1 MINKNEIIPIFFT
14 IDDAYAPYLHVALIS
29 LIENASK
36 DRNYKI
42 IVVYQELNEE
52 NRNMIKIESS
62 PIPYLFRAVRNNCL
76 RQKNRDELKN
86 KSLDMI
92 TDRIEN
98 RLRSDYFTMTIY
110 FRIFIPDMYPEY
122 DKAIYIDSDI
132 VVPGDI
138 SELYD
143 TDMHGNLIGVCK
155 DSSVNDAP
163 ELQRYMTESLG
174 LKLGDYFNSGML
186 LMNMKALREAKLAE
200 HFLYLLN
207 KYHFDC
213 IAPDQDYLNS
223 MCYGK
228 IEYLESCWDAM
239 PNRNKP
245 ENPSPKII
253 HYNLFD
259 KPWCYDGIQYENYF
273 WDYAK
278 RSVYFEDIVKSKEN
292 YSDEQ
297 KAEDK
302 EHMADLFRRAGANAD
317 TEVTF
322 RKVLESGEK
331 IRL

>member
-1 MINKNEIIPIFFT
+1 MYNKDLIPIFFT

-29 LIENASK
+29 LIQNASK

-42 IVVYQELNEE
+42 IIVYQELNEQ
-52 NRNMIKIESS
+52 NVANLKSLADGHSNIE
-62 PIPYLFRAVRNNCL
+62 IEFKYMK
-76 RQKNRDELKN
+76 Q
-86 KSLDMI
+86 SLDMI

-132 VVPGDI
+132 IVPGDI

-143 TDMHGNLIGVCK
+143 IDMHNNLIGVCK
-155 DSSVNDAP
+155 DGSVNDAP
-163 ELQRYMTESLG
+163 ELQKYMTESLG
-174 LKLGDYFNSGML
+174 LKVGDYFNSGML
-186 LMNMKALREAKLAE
+186 LMNMKGLREVKLAE

-213 IAPDQDYLNS
+213 VAPDQDYLNS

-228 IEYLESCWDAM
+228 IEYLDEVWETM

-245 ENPSPKII
+245 ENPAPKII

-259 KPWCYDGIQYENYF
+259 KPWCYDNIQYEKYF
-273 WDYAK
+273 WEYAK
-278 RSVYFEDIVKSKEN
+278 KSVYYDAIKEYKN
-292 YSDEQ
+292 AYTDEQ
-297 KAEDK
+297 KAEDA
-302 EHMADLFRRAGANAD
+302 EHMADLFKRAAENANTD
-317 TEVTF
+317 VTF
-322 RKVLESGEK
+322 KKVLESGEK

>member
-1 MINKNEIIPIFFT
+1 MYKKQELIPIFFT
-14 IDDAYAPYLHVALIS
+14 IDDGYAPYLHVALIS
-29 LIENASK
+29 LIKNASK
-36 DRNYKI
+36 DRRYKI

-52 NRNMIKIESS
+52 NRNNLAKLVEDYPNFEMEFK
-62 PIPYLFRAVRNNCL
+62 FMK
-76 RQKNRDELKN
+76 Q
-86 KSLDMI
+86 SLDMI

-122 DKAIYIDSDI
+122 DKAIYIDRDI
-132 VVPGDI
+132 IVPGDI

-143 TDMHGNLIGVCK
+143 TDMHDNLIGVVT
-155 DSSVNDAP
+155 DGSVNDVP

-186 LMNMKALREAKLAE
+186 LMNMKELRNVHLAE

-213 IAPDQDYLNS
+213 VAPDQDYLNS

-228 IEYLESCWDAM
+228 IEYLDSCWDAM

-245 ENPSPKII
+245 EIENPKII

-259 KPWCYDGIQYENYF
+259 KPWCYDDIQYQDYF
-273 WDYAK
+273 WEYAK
-278 RSVYFEDIVKSKEN
+278 QSVYYDKIKAYKAAYTDKQKED
-292 YSDEQ
+292 DH
-297 KAEDK
+297 A
-302 EHMADLFRRAGANAD
+302 HLLDLFRRAGTNAD

-331 IRL
+331 VRL

>member
-52 NRNMIKIESS
+52 NRNN
-62 PIPYLFRAVRNNCL
+62 LA
-76 RQKNRDELKN
+76 ELVKDHPN
-86 KSLDMI
+86 FEMEFKYMKQSLDMI

-259 KPWCYDGIQYENYF
+259 GVMTEFSTRIISGIMLNVLF
-273 WDYAK
+273 ILKTLLRAK
-278 RSVYFEDIVKSKEN
+278 RIIQMNRRQKIKSIWLIFSE
-292 YSDEQ
+292 EQ
-297 KAEDK
+297 ELMQIQK
-302 EHMADLFRRAGANAD
+302 
-317 TEVTF
+317 
-322 RKVLESGEK
+322 
-331 IRL
+331 

>member
-1 MINKNEIIPIFFT
+1 MYKKQELIPIFFT
-14 IDDAYAPYLHVALIS
+14 IDDGYAPYLHVALIS
-29 LIENASK
+29 LIKNASK
-36 DRNYKI
+36 DRRYKI

-52 NRNMIKIESS
+52 NRNNLAKLVEDYPNFEMEFK
-62 PIPYLFRAVRNNCL
+62 FMK
-76 RQKNRDELKN
+76 Q
-86 KSLDMI
+86 SLDMI

-110 FRIFIPDMYPEY
+110 LRIFIPDMYPEY

-132 VVPGDI
+132 IVPGDI

-143 TDMHGNLIGVCK
+143 TDMHDNLIGVVT
-155 DSSVNDAP
+155 DGSVNDVP

-186 LMNMKALREAKLAE
+186 LMNMKELRNVHLAE

-213 IAPDQDYLNS
+213 VAPDQDYLNS

-228 IEYLESCWDAM
+228 IEYLDSCWDAM

-245 ENPSPKII
+245 EIENPKII

-259 KPWCYDGIQYENYF
+259 KPWCYDDIQYQDYF
-273 WDYAK
+273 WEYAK
-278 RSVYFEDIVKSKEN
+278 QSVYYDKIKAYKAAYTDKQKED
-292 YSDEQ
+292 DH
-297 KAEDK
+297 A
-302 EHMADLFRRAGANAD
+302 HLLDLFRRAGTNAD

-331 IRL
+331 VRL

>member
-1 MINKNEIIPIFFT
+1 MYKKQELIPIFFT
-14 IDDAYAPYLHVALIS
+14 IDDGYAPYLHVALIS
-29 LIENASK
+29 LIKNASK
-36 DRNYKI
+36 DRRYKI

-52 NRNMIKIESS
+52 NRNNLAKLVEDYPNFEMEFK
-62 PIPYLFRAVRNNCL
+62 FMK
-76 RQKNRDELKN
+76 Q
-86 KSLDMI
+86 SLDMI

-132 VVPGDI
+132 IVPGDI

-143 TDMHGNLIGVCK
+143 TDMHDNLIGVVT
-155 DSSVNDAP
+155 DGSVNDVP

-186 LMNMKALREAKLAE
+186 LMNMKELRNVHLAE

-213 IAPDQDYLNS
+213 VAPDQDYLNS

-228 IEYLESCWDAM
+228 IEYLDSCWDAM

-245 ENPSPKII
+245 EIENPKII

-259 KPWCYDGIQYENYF
+259 KPWCYDDIQYQDYF
-273 WDYAK
+273 WEYAK
-278 RSVYFEDIVKSKEN
+278 QSVYYDKIKAYKAAYTDKQKED
-292 YSDEQ
+292 DH
-297 KAEDK
+297 A
-302 EHMADLFRRAGANAD
+302 HLLDLFRRAGTNSD

-331 IRL
+331 VRL

>member
-1 MINKNEIIPIFFT
+1 MYKKQELIPIFFT
-14 IDDAYAPYLHVALIS
+14 IDDGYAPYLHVALIS
-29 LIENASK
+29 LIKNASK
-36 DRNYKI
+36 DRRYKI

-52 NRNMIKIESS
+52 NRNNLAKLVEDYPNFEMEFK
-62 PIPYLFRAVRNNCL
+62 FMK
-76 RQKNRDELKN
+76 Q
-86 KSLDMI
+86 SLDMI

-132 VVPGDI
+132 IVPGDI

-143 TDMHGNLIGVCK
+143 TDMHDNLIGVVT
-155 DSSVNDAP
+155 DGSVNDVP

-186 LMNMKALREAKLAE
+186 LMNMKELRNVHLAE

-213 IAPDQDYLNS
+213 VAPDQDYLNS

-228 IEYLESCWDAM
+228 IEYLDSCWDVM

-245 ENPSPKII
+245 EIENPKII

-259 KPWCYDGIQYENYF
+259 KPWCYDDIQYQDYF
-273 WDYAK
+273 WEYAK
-278 RSVYFEDIVKSKEN
+278 QSVYYDKIKAYKAAYTDKQKED
-292 YSDEQ
+292 DH
-297 KAEDK
+297 A
-302 EHMADLFRRAGANAD
+302 HLLDLFRRAGTNAD

-331 IRL
+331 VRL

>member
-1 MINKNEIIPIFFT
+1 MYKKQELIPIFFT
-14 IDDAYAPYLHVALIS
+14 IDDGYAPYLHVALIS
-29 LIENASK
+29 LIKNASK
-36 DRNYKI
+36 DRRYKI

-52 NRNMIKIESS
+52 NRNNLAKLVEDYPNFEMEFK
-62 PIPYLFRAVRNNCL
+62 FMK
-76 RQKNRDELKN
+76 Q
-86 KSLDMI
+86 SLDMI

-132 VVPGDI
+132 IVPGDI

-143 TDMHGNLIGVCK
+143 TDMHDNLIGVVT
-155 DSSVNDAP
+155 DGSVNDVP

-186 LMNMKALREAKLAE
+186 LMNMKELRNVHLAE

-213 IAPDQDYLNS
+213 VAPDQDYLNS

-228 IEYLESCWDAM
+228 IEYLDSCWDAM

-245 ENPSPKII
+245 EIENPKII

-259 KPWCYDGIQYENYF
+259 KPWCYDDIQYQDYF
-273 WDYAK
+273 WEYAK
-278 RSVYFEDIVKSKEN
+278 QSVYYDKIKAYKAAYTDKQKED
-292 YSDEQ
+292 DH
-297 KAEDK
+297 A
-302 EHMADLFRRAGANAD
+302 HLLDLFRRAGTNAD

-322 RKVLESGEK
+322 RKVLERGEK
-331 IRL
+331 VRL

>member
-1 MINKNEIIPIFFT
+1 MYKKQELIPIFFT
-14 IDDAYAPYLHVALIS
+14 IDDGYAPYLHVALIS
-29 LIENASK
+29 LIKNASK
-36 DRNYKI
+36 YRRYKI

-52 NRNMIKIESS
+52 NRNNLAKLVEDYPNFEMEFK
-62 PIPYLFRAVRNNCL
+62 FMK
-76 RQKNRDELKN
+76 Q
-86 KSLDMI
+86 SLDMI

-132 VVPGDI
+132 IVPGDI

-143 TDMHGNLIGVCK
+143 TDMHDNLIGVVT
-155 DSSVNDAP
+155 DGSVNDVP

-186 LMNMKALREAKLAE
+186 LMNMKELRNVHLAE

-213 IAPDQDYLNS
+213 VAPDQDYLNS

-228 IEYLESCWDAM
+228 IEYLDSCWDAM

-245 ENPSPKII
+245 EIENPKII

-259 KPWCYDGIQYENYF
+259 KPWCYDDIQYQDYF
-273 WDYAK
+273 WEYAK
-278 RSVYFEDIVKSKEN
+278 QSVYYDKIKAYKAAYTDKQKED
-292 YSDEQ
+292 DH
-297 KAEDK
+297 A
-302 EHMADLFRRAGANAD
+302 HLLDLFRRAGTNAD

-331 IRL
+331 VRL

>member
-1 MINKNEIIPIFFT
+1 MYKKQELIPIFFT
-14 IDDAYAPYLHVALIS
+14 IDDGYAPYLHVALIS
-29 LIENASK
+29 LIKNASK
-36 DRNYKI
+36 DRRYKI
-42 IVVYQELNEE
+42 IVAYQELNEE
-52 NRNMIKIESS
+52 NRNNLAKLVEDYPNFEMEFK
-62 PIPYLFRAVRNNCL
+62 FMK
-76 RQKNRDELKN
+76 Q
-86 KSLDMI
+86 SLDMI

-132 VVPGDI
+132 IVPGDI

-143 TDMHGNLIGVCK
+143 TDMHDNLIGVVT
-155 DSSVNDAP
+155 DGSVNDVP

-186 LMNMKALREAKLAE
+186 LMNMKELRNVHLAE

-213 IAPDQDYLNS
+213 VAPDQDYLNS

-228 IEYLESCWDAM
+228 IEYLDSCWDAM

-245 ENPSPKII
+245 EIENPKII

-259 KPWCYDGIQYENYF
+259 KPWCYDDIQYQDYF
-273 WDYAK
+273 WEYAK
-278 RSVYFEDIVKSKEN
+278 QSVYYDKIKAYKAAYTDKQKED
-292 YSDEQ
+292 DH
-297 KAEDK
+297 A
-302 EHMADLFRRAGANAD
+302 HLLDLFRRAGTNAD

-331 IRL
+331 VRL

>member
-1 MINKNEIIPIFFT
+1 MYKKQELIPIFFT
-14 IDDAYAPYLHVALIS
+14 IDDGYAPYLHVALIS
-29 LIENASK
+29 LIKNASK
-36 DRNYKI
+36 DRRYKI

-52 NRNMIKIESS
+52 NRNNLAKLVEDYPNFEMEFK
-62 PIPYLFRAVRNNCL
+62 FMK
-76 RQKNRDELKN
+76 Q
-86 KSLDMI
+86 SLDMI

-132 VVPGDI
+132 IVPGDI
-138 SELYD
+138 SKLYD
-143 TDMHGNLIGVCK
+143 TDMHDNLIGVVT
-155 DSSVNDAP
+155 DGSVNDVP

-186 LMNMKALREAKLAE
+186 LMNMKELRNVHLAE

-213 IAPDQDYLNS
+213 VAPDQDYLNS

-228 IEYLESCWDAM
+228 IEYLDSCWDAM

-245 ENPSPKII
+245 EIENPKII

-259 KPWCYDGIQYENYF
+259 KPWCYDDIQYQDYF
-273 WDYAK
+273 WEYAK
-278 RSVYFEDIVKSKEN
+278 QSVYYDKIKAYKAAYTDKQKED
-292 YSDEQ
+292 DH
-297 KAEDK
+297 A
-302 EHMADLFRRAGANAD
+302 HLLDLFRRAGTNAD

-331 IRL
+331 VRL

>member
-1 MINKNEIIPIFFT
+1 MYKKQELIPIFFT
-14 IDDAYAPYLHVALIS
+14 IDDGYAPYLHVALIS
-29 LIENASK
+29 LIKNASK
-36 DRNYKI
+36 DRRYKI

-52 NRNMIKIESS
+52 NRNNLAKLVEDYPNFEMEFK
-62 PIPYLFRAVRNNCL
+62 FMK
-76 RQKNRDELKN
+76 Q
-86 KSLDMI
+86 SLDMI

-132 VVPGDI
+132 IVPGDI

-143 TDMHGNLIGVCK
+143 TDMHDNLIGVVT
-155 DSSVNDAP
+155 DGSVNDVP

-186 LMNMKALREAKLAE
+186 LMNMKELRNVHLAE

-213 IAPDQDYLNS
+213 VAPDQDYLNS

-228 IEYLESCWDAM
+228 IEYLDSCWDAM

-245 ENPSPKII
+245 EIENPKII

-259 KPWCYDGIQYENYF
+259 KPWCYDDIHYQDYF
-273 WDYAK
+273 WEYAK
-278 RSVYFEDIVKSKEN
+278 QSVYYDKIKAYKAAYTDKQKED
-292 YSDEQ
+292 DH
-297 KAEDK
+297 A
-302 EHMADLFRRAGANAD
+302 HLLDLFRRAGTNAD

-331 IRL
+331 VRL

>member
-52 NRNMIKIESS
+52 NRNN
-62 PIPYLFRAVRNNCL
+62 LA
-76 RQKNRDELKN
+76 ELVKDHPN
-86 KSLDMI
+86 FEMEFKYMKQSLDMI

-228 IEYLESCWDAM
+228 IEYL
-239 PNRNKP
+239 
-245 ENPSPKII
+245 
-253 HYNLFD
+253 
-259 KPWCYDGIQYENYF
+259 
-273 WDYAK
+273 
-278 RSVYFEDIVKSKEN
+278 
-292 YSDEQ
+292 
-297 KAEDK
+297 
-302 EHMADLFRRAGANAD
+302 D
-317 TEVTF
+317 T
-322 RKVLESGEK
+322 
-331 IRL
+331 

>member
-1 MINKNEIIPIFFT
+1 MYKKQELIPIFFT
-14 IDDAYAPYLHVALIS
+14 IDDGYAPYLHVALIS
-29 LIENASK
+29 LIKNASK
-36 DRNYKI
+36 DRRYKI

-52 NRNMIKIESS
+52 NRNNLAKLVEDYPNFEMEFK
-62 PIPYLFRAVRNNCL
+62 FMK
-76 RQKNRDELKN
+76 Q
-86 KSLDMI
+86 SLDMI

-132 VVPGDI
+132 IVPGDI

-143 TDMHGNLIGVCK
+143 TDMHDNLIGVVT
-155 DSSVNDAP
+155 DGSVNDVP

-186 LMNMKALREAKLAE
+186 LMNMKELRNVHLAE

-213 IAPDQDYLNS
+213 VAPDQDFLNS

-228 IEYLESCWDAM
+228 IEYLDSCWDAM

-245 ENPSPKII
+245 EIENPKII

-259 KPWCYDGIQYENYF
+259 KPWCYDDIQYQDYF
-273 WDYAK
+273 WEYAK
-278 RSVYFEDIVKSKEN
+278 QSVYYDKIKAYKAAYTDKQKED
-292 YSDEQ
+292 DH
-297 KAEDK
+297 A
-302 EHMADLFRRAGANAD
+302 HLLDLFRRAGTNAD

-331 IRL
+331 VRL

>member
-1 MINKNEIIPIFFT
+1 MYNKDELIPIFFT
-14 IDDAYAPYLHVALIS
+14 IDDGYAPYLHVALIS
-29 LIENASK
+29 LIENASE
-36 DRNYKI
+36 DRKYKI

-52 NRNMIKIESS
+52 NRNNLSALVKDHPNFEIEFK
-62 PIPYLFRAVRNNCL
+62 YMK
-76 RQKNRDELKN
+76 Q
-86 KSLDMI
+86 SLDMI

-143 TDMHGNLIGVCK
+143 TDMHNNLIGVVK
-155 DSSVNDAP
+155 DGSVNDVA

-186 LMNMKALREAKLAE
+186 LMNMKELRNVKLAE

-213 IAPDQDYLNS
+213 VAPDQDYLNS

-228 IEYLESCWDAM
+228 IEYLDSCWDAM

-245 ENPSPKII
+245 EIKNPKII

-259 KPWCYDGIQYENYF
+259 KPWCYDDIQYQDYF
-273 WDYAK
+273 WKYA
-278 RSVYFEDIVKSKEN
+278 RQSVYYDQIKAFKAAYTDKQKED
-292 YSDEQ
+292 DHTHLL
-297 KAEDK
+297 DR
-302 EHMADLFRRAGANAD
+302 FRRAGTIAD

>member
-1 MINKNEIIPIFFT
+1 MYKKQELIPIFFT
-14 IDDAYAPYLHVALIS
+14 IDDGYAPYLHVALIS
-29 LIENASK
+29 LIKNASK
-36 DRNYKI
+36 DRRYKI

-52 NRNMIKIESS
+52 NRNNLAKLVEDYPNFEMEFK
-62 PIPYLFRAVRNNCL
+62 FMK
-76 RQKNRDELKN
+76 Q
-86 KSLDMI
+86 SLDMI

-132 VVPGDI
+132 IVPGDI

-143 TDMHGNLIGVCK
+143 TDMHDNLIGVVT
-155 DSSVNDAP
+155 DGSVNDVP

-186 LMNMKALREAKLAE
+186 LMNMKELRNVHLAE

-207 KYHFDC
+207 KYHVDC
-213 IAPDQDYLNS
+213 VAPDQDYLNS

-228 IEYLESCWDAM
+228 IEYLDSCWDAM

-245 ENPSPKII
+245 EIENPKII

-259 KPWCYDGIQYENYF
+259 KPWCYDDIQYQDYF
-273 WDYAK
+273 WEYAK
-278 RSVYFEDIVKSKEN
+278 QSVYYDKIKAYKAAYTDKQKED
-292 YSDEQ
+292 DH
-297 KAEDK
+297 A
-302 EHMADLFRRAGANAD
+302 HLLDLFRRAGTNAD

-331 IRL
+331 VRL

>member
-1 MINKNEIIPIFFT
+1 MYKKQELIPIFFT
-14 IDDAYAPYLHVALIS
+14 IDDGYAPYLHVALIS
-29 LIENASK
+29 LIKNSSK
-36 DRNYKI
+36 DRRYKI

-52 NRNMIKIESS
+52 NRNNLAKLVEDYPNFEMEFK
-62 PIPYLFRAVRNNCL
+62 FMK
-76 RQKNRDELKN
+76 Q
-86 KSLDMI
+86 SLDMI

-132 VVPGDI
+132 IVPGDI

-143 TDMHGNLIGVCK
+143 TDMHDNLIGVVT
-155 DSSVNDAP
+155 DGSVNDVP

-186 LMNMKALREAKLAE
+186 LMNMKELRNVHLAE

-213 IAPDQDYLNS
+213 VAPDQDYLNS

-228 IEYLESCWDAM
+228 IEYLDSCWDAM

-245 ENPSPKII
+245 EIENPKII

-259 KPWCYDGIQYENYF
+259 KPWCYDDIQYQDYF
-273 WDYAK
+273 WEYAK
-278 RSVYFEDIVKSKEN
+278 QSVYYDKIKAYKAAYTDKQKED
-292 YSDEQ
+292 DH
-297 KAEDK
+297 A
-302 EHMADLFRRAGANAD
+302 HLLDLFRRAGTNAD

-331 IRL
+331 VRL

>member
-52 NRNMIKIESS
+52 NRNN
-62 PIPYLFRAVRNNCL
+62 LA
-76 RQKNRDELKN
+76 ELVKDHPN
-86 KSLDMI
+86 FEMEFKYMKQSLDMI

-138 SELYD
+138 SELHD

>member
-1 MINKNEIIPIFFT
+1 MYKKQELIPIFFT
-14 IDDAYAPYLHVALIS
+14 IDDGYAPYLHVALIS
-29 LIENASK
+29 LIKNASK
-36 DRNYKI
+36 DRKYKI

-52 NRNMIKIESS
+52 NRNNLAKLVEDYPNFEMEFK
-62 PIPYLFRAVRNNCL
+62 FMK
-76 RQKNRDELKN
+76 Q
-86 KSLDMI
+86 SLDMI

-132 VVPGDI
+132 IVPGDI

-143 TDMHGNLIGVCK
+143 TDMHDNLIGVVT
-155 DSSVNDAP
+155 DGSVNDVP

-174 LKLGDYFNSGML
+174 LKLGDYFNSCML
-186 LMNMKALREAKLAE
+186 LMNMKELRNVHLAE

-213 IAPDQDYLNS
+213 VAPDQDYLNS

-228 IEYLESCWDAM
+228 IEYLDSCWDAM

-245 ENPSPKII
+245 EIENPKII

-259 KPWCYDGIQYENYF
+259 KPWCYDDIQYQDYF
-273 WDYAK
+273 WEYAK
-278 RSVYFEDIVKSKEN
+278 QSVYYDKIKAYKAAYTDKQKED
-292 YSDEQ
+292 DH
-297 KAEDK
+297 A
-302 EHMADLFRRAGANAD
+302 HLLDLFRRAGTNAD

-331 IRL
+331 VRL

>member
-1 MINKNEIIPIFFT
+1 MYNKDELIPIFFT
-14 IDDAYAPYLHVALIS
+14 IDDGYAPYLHVALIS
-29 LIENASK
+29 LIENASE
-36 DRNYKI
+36 DRKYKI

-52 NRNMIKIESS
+52 NRNNLAALVKNHQNFEIEFK
-62 PIPYLFRAVRNNCL
+62 YMK
-76 RQKNRDELKN
+76 Q
-86 KSLDMI
+86 SLDMI

-143 TDMHGNLIGVCK
+143 TDMHNNLIGVVK
-155 DSSVNDAP
+155 DGSVNDVA

-186 LMNMKALREAKLAE
+186 LMNMKELRNVKLAE

-213 IAPDQDYLNS
+213 VAPDQDYLNS

-228 IEYLESCWDAM
+228 IEYLDSCWDAM

-245 ENPSPKII
+245 EIKNPKII

-259 KPWCYDGIQYENYF
+259 KPWCYDDIQYQDYF
-273 WDYAK
+273 WKYA
-278 RSVYFEDIVKSKEN
+278 RQSVYYDQIKAFKAAYTDKQKED
-292 YSDEQ
+292 D
-297 KAEDK
+297 
-302 EHMADLFRRAGANAD
+302 HTHLLDLFGRAGTNAD

>member
-1 MINKNEIIPIFFT
+1 MYKIQELIPIFFT
-14 IDDAYAPYLHVALIS
+14 IDDGYAPYLHVALIS
-29 LIENASK
+29 LIKNASK
-36 DRNYKI
+36 DRRYKI

-52 NRNMIKIESS
+52 NRNNLAKLVEDYPNFEMEFK
-62 PIPYLFRAVRNNCL
+62 FMK
-76 RQKNRDELKN
+76 Q
-86 KSLDMI
+86 SLDMI

-132 VVPGDI
+132 IVPGDI

-143 TDMHGNLIGVCK
+143 TDMHDNLIGVVT
-155 DSSVNDAP
+155 DGSVNDVP

-186 LMNMKALREAKLAE
+186 LMNMKELRNVHLAE

-213 IAPDQDYLNS
+213 VAPDQDYLNS

-228 IEYLESCWDAM
+228 IEYLDSCWDAM

-245 ENPSPKII
+245 EIENPKII

-259 KPWCYDGIQYENYF
+259 KPWCYDDIQYQDYF
-273 WDYAK
+273 WEYAK
-278 RSVYFEDIVKSKEN
+278 QSVYYDKIKAYKAAYTDKQKED
-292 YSDEQ
+292 DH
-297 KAEDK
+297 A
-302 EHMADLFRRAGANAD
+302 HLLDLFRRAGTNAD

-331 IRL
+331 VRL

>member
-1 MINKNEIIPIFFT
+1 MYKKQELIPIFFT
-14 IDDAYAPYLHVALIS
+14 IDDGYAPYLHVALIS
-29 LIENASK
+29 LIKNASK
-36 DRNYKI
+36 DRRYKI

-52 NRNMIKIESS
+52 NRNNLAKLVEDYPNFEMEFK
-62 PIPYLFRAVRNNCL
+62 FMK
-76 RQKNRDELKN
+76 Q
-86 KSLDMI
+86 SLDMI

-132 VVPGDI
+132 IVPGDI

-143 TDMHGNLIGVCK
+143 TDMHDNLIGVVT
-155 DSSVNDAP
+155 DGSVNDVP
-163 ELQRYMTESLG
+163 ELQRYMTKSLG

-186 LMNMKALREAKLAE
+186 LMNMKELRNVHLAE

-213 IAPDQDYLNS
+213 VAPDQDYLNS

-228 IEYLESCWDAM
+228 IEYLDSCWDAM

-245 ENPSPKII
+245 EIENPKII

-259 KPWCYDGIQYENYF
+259 KPWCYDDIQYQDYF
-273 WDYAK
+273 WEYAK
-278 RSVYFEDIVKSKEN
+278 QSVYYDKIKAYKAAYTDKQKED
-292 YSDEQ
+292 DH
-297 KAEDK
+297 A
-302 EHMADLFRRAGANAD
+302 HLLDLFRRAGTNAD

-331 IRL
+331 VRL

>member
-1 MINKNEIIPIFFT
+1 MYNKDELIPIFFT
-14 IDDAYAPYLHVALIS
+14 IDDGYAPYLHVALIS
-29 LIENASK
+29 LIENASE
-36 DRNYKI
+36 DRKYKI

-52 NRNMIKIESS
+52 NRNNLAALVKNHQNFEIEFK
-62 PIPYLFRAVRNNCL
+62 YMK
-76 RQKNRDELKN
+76 Q
-86 KSLDMI
+86 SLDMI

-143 TDMHGNLIGVCK
+143 TDMHNNLIGVVK
-155 DSSVNDAP
+155 DGSVNDVA

-186 LMNMKALREAKLAE
+186 LMNMKELRNVKLAE

-213 IAPDQDYLNS
+213 VAPDQDYLNS

-228 IEYLESCWDAM
+228 IEYLDSCWDAM

-245 ENPSPKII
+245 EIKNPKII
-253 HYNLFD
+253 
-259 KPWCYDGIQYENYF
+259 QYQDYF
-273 WDYAK
+273 WKYA
-278 RSVYFEDIVKSKEN
+278 RQSVYYDQIKAFKAAYTDKQKED
-292 YSDEQ
+292 D
-297 KAEDK
+297 
-302 EHMADLFRRAGANAD
+302 HTHLLDLFRRAGTNAD

>member
-1 MINKNEIIPIFFT
+1 MYKKQELIPIFFT
-14 IDDAYAPYLHVALIS
+14 IDDGYAPYLHVALIS
-29 LIENASK
+29 LIKNASK
-36 DRNYKI
+36 DRRYKI

-52 NRNMIKIESS
+52 NRNNLAKLVEDYPNFEMEFK
-62 PIPYLFRAVRNNCL
+62 FMK
-76 RQKNRDELKN
+76 Q
-86 KSLDMI
+86 SLDMI

-132 VVPGDI
+132 IVPGDI

-143 TDMHGNLIGVCK
+143 TDMHDNLIGVVT
-155 DSSVNDAP
+155 DGSVNDVP

-186 LMNMKALREAKLAE
+186 LMNMKELRNVHLAE

-213 IAPDQDYLNS
+213 VAPDQDYLNS

-228 IEYLESCWDAM
+228 IEYLDSCWDAM

-245 ENPSPKII
+245 EIENPKII

-259 KPWCYDGIQYENYF
+259 KPWCYDDIQYQDYF
-273 WDYAK
+273 WEYAK
-278 RSVYFEDIVKSKEN
+278 QSVYYDKIKAYKAAYTDKQEED
-292 YSDEQ
+292 DH
-297 KAEDK
+297 A
-302 EHMADLFRRAGANAD
+302 HLLDLFRRAGTNAD

-331 IRL
+331 VRL

>member
-1 MINKNEIIPIFFT
+1 MYKKQELIPIFFT
-14 IDDAYAPYLHVALIS
+14 IDDGYAPYLHVALIS
-29 LIENASK
+29 LIKNASK
-36 DRNYKI
+36 DRRYKI

-52 NRNMIKIESS
+52 NRNNLAKFVEDYPNFEMEFK
-62 PIPYLFRAVRNNCL
+62 FMK
-76 RQKNRDELKN
+76 Q
-86 KSLDMI
+86 SLDMI

-132 VVPGDI
+132 IVPGDI

-143 TDMHGNLIGVCK
+143 TDMHDNLIGVVT
-155 DSSVNDAP
+155 DGSVNDVP

-186 LMNMKALREAKLAE
+186 LMNMKELRNVHLAE

-213 IAPDQDYLNS
+213 VAPDQDYLNS

-228 IEYLESCWDAM
+228 IEYLDSCWDAM

-245 ENPSPKII
+245 EIENPKII

-259 KPWCYDGIQYENYF
+259 KPWCYDDIQYQDYF
-273 WDYAK
+273 WEYAK
-278 RSVYFEDIVKSKEN
+278 QSVYYDKIKAYKAAYTDKQKED
-292 YSDEQ
+292 DH
-297 KAEDK
+297 A
-302 EHMADLFRRAGANAD
+302 HLLDLFRRAGTNAD

-331 IRL
+331 VRL

>member
-1 MINKNEIIPIFFT
+1 MYKKQELIPIFFT
-14 IDDAYAPYLHVALIS
+14 IDDGYAPYLHVALIS
-29 LIENASK
+29 LIKNASK
-36 DRNYKI
+36 DRRYKI

-52 NRNMIKIESS
+52 NRNNLAKLVEDYPNFEMEFK
-62 PIPYLFRAVRNNCL
+62 FMK
-76 RQKNRDELKN
+76 Q
-86 KSLDMI
+86 SLDMI

-132 VVPGDI
+132 IVPGDI

-143 TDMHGNLIGVCK
+143 TDMHDNLIGVVT
-155 DSSVNDAP
+155 DGSVNDVP

-186 LMNMKALREAKLAE
+186 LMNMKELRNVHLAE

-213 IAPDQDYLNS
+213 VAPDQDYLNS

-228 IEYLESCWDAM
+228 IDFLDSCWDAM

-245 ENPSPKII
+245 EIENPKII

-259 KPWCYDGIQYENYF
+259 KPWCYDDIQYQDYF
-273 WDYAK
+273 WEYAK
-278 RSVYFEDIVKSKEN
+278 QSVYYDKIKAYKAAYTDKQKED
-292 YSDEQ
+292 DH
-297 KAEDK
+297 A
-302 EHMADLFRRAGANAD
+302 HLLDLFRRAGTNAD

-331 IRL
+331 VRL

>member
-1 MINKNEIIPIFFT
+1 MQINRERENYMYNKDELIPIFFT
-14 IDDAYAPYLHVALIS
+14 IDDGYAPYLHVALIS
-29 LIENASK
+29 LIENASE
-36 DRNYKI
+36 DRKYKI

-52 NRNMIKIESS
+52 NRNNLAALVNNHQNFEIEFK
-62 PIPYLFRAVRNNCL
+62 YMK
-76 RQKNRDELKN
+76 Q
-86 KSLDMI
+86 SLDMI

-143 TDMHGNLIGVCK
+143 TDMHNNLIGVVK
-155 DSSVNDAP
+155 DGSVNDVA

-186 LMNMKALREAKLAE
+186 LMNMKELRNVKLAE

-213 IAPDQDYLNS
+213 VAPDQDYLNS

-228 IEYLESCWDAM
+228 IEYLDSCWDAM

-245 ENPSPKII
+245 EIKNPKII

-259 KPWCYDGIQYENYF
+259 KPWCYDDIQYQDYF
-273 WDYAK
+273 WKYA
-278 RSVYFEDIVKSKEN
+278 RQSVYYDQI
-292 YSDEQ
+292 
-297 KAEDK
+297 KAFKAAYTDQ
-302 EHMADLFRRAGANAD
+302 HQDDDHTHLLDLFSIAGTNAD

-322 RKVLESGEK
+322 RKVHESGDN

>member
-1 MINKNEIIPIFFT
+1 MYKKQELIPIFFT
-14 IDDAYAPYLHVALIS
+14 IDDGYAPYLHVALIS
-29 LIENASK
+29 LIKNASK
-36 DRNYKI
+36 DRKYKI

-52 NRNMIKIESS
+52 NRNNLAKLVEDYPNFEMEFK
-62 PIPYLFRAVRNNCL
+62 FMK
-76 RQKNRDELKN
+76 Q
-86 KSLDMI
+86 SLDMI

-132 VVPGDI
+132 IVPGDI

-143 TDMHGNLIGVCK
+143 TDMHDNLIGVVT
-155 DSSVNDAP
+155 DGSVNDVP

-174 LKLGDYFNSGML
+174 LKLCDYFNSGML
-186 LMNMKALREAKLAE
+186 LMNMKELRNVHLAE

-213 IAPDQDYLNS
+213 VAPDQDYLNS

-228 IEYLESCWDAM
+228 IEYLDSCWDAM

-245 ENPSPKII
+245 EIENPKII

-259 KPWCYDGIQYENYF
+259 KPWCYDDIQYQDYF
-273 WDYAK
+273 WEYAK
-278 RSVYFEDIVKSKEN
+278 QSVYYDKIKAYKAAYTDKQKED
-292 YSDEQ
+292 DH
-297 KAEDK
+297 A
-302 EHMADLFRRAGANAD
+302 HLLDLFRRAGTNAD

-331 IRL
+331 VRL

>member
-1 MINKNEIIPIFFT
+1 MYKKQELIPIFFS
-14 IDDAYAPYLHVALIS
+14 IDDGYAPYLHVALIS
-29 LIENASK
+29 LIKNASK
-36 DRNYKI
+36 DRRYKI

-52 NRNMIKIESS
+52 NRNNLAKLVEDYPNFEMEFK
-62 PIPYLFRAVRNNCL
+62 FMK
-76 RQKNRDELKN
+76 Q
-86 KSLDMI
+86 SLDMI

-132 VVPGDI
+132 IVPGDI

-143 TDMHGNLIGVCK
+143 TDMHDNLIGVVT
-155 DSSVNDAP
+155 DGSVNDVP

-186 LMNMKALREAKLAE
+186 LMNMKELRNVHLAE

-213 IAPDQDYLNS
+213 VAPDQDYLNS

-228 IEYLESCWDAM
+228 IEYLDSCWDAM

-245 ENPSPKII
+245 EIENPKII

-259 KPWCYDGIQYENYF
+259 KPWCYDDIQYQDYF
-273 WDYAK
+273 WEYAK
-278 RSVYFEDIVKSKEN
+278 QSVYYDKIKAYKAAYTDKQKED
-292 YSDEQ
+292 DH
-297 KAEDK
+297 A
-302 EHMADLFRRAGANAD
+302 HLLDLFRRAGTNAD

-331 IRL
+331 VRL

>member
-1 MINKNEIIPIFFT
+1 MYKKQELIPIFFT
-14 IDDAYAPYLHVALIS
+14 IDDGYAPYLHVALIS
-29 LIENASK
+29 LIKNASK
-36 DRNYKI
+36 DRKYKI

-52 NRNMIKIESS
+52 NRNNLAKLVEDYPNFEMEFK
-62 PIPYLFRAVRNNCL
+62 FMK
-76 RQKNRDELKN
+76 Q
-86 KSLDMI
+86 SLDMI

-132 VVPGDI
+132 IVPGDI

-143 TDMHGNLIGVCK
+143 TDMHDNLIGVVT
-155 DSSVNDAP
+155 DGSVNDVP
-163 ELQRYMTESLG
+163 ELQRYMTESHG

-186 LMNMKALREAKLAE
+186 LMNMKELRNVHLAE

-213 IAPDQDYLNS
+213 VAPDQDYLNS

-228 IEYLESCWDAM
+228 IEYLDSCWDAM

-245 ENPSPKII
+245 EIENPKII

-259 KPWCYDGIQYENYF
+259 KPWCYDDIQYQDYF
-273 WDYAK
+273 WEYAK
-278 RSVYFEDIVKSKEN
+278 QSVYYDKIKAYKAAYTDKQKED
-292 YSDEQ
+292 DH
-297 KAEDK
+297 A
-302 EHMADLFRRAGANAD
+302 HLLDLFRRAGTNAD

-331 IRL
+331 VRL

>member
-1 MINKNEIIPIFFT
+1 MYKKQELIPIFFT
-14 IDDAYAPYLHVALIS
+14 IDDGYAPYLHVALIS
-29 LIENASK
+29 LIKNASK
-36 DRNYKI
+36 DRRYKI

-52 NRNMIKIESS
+52 NRNNLAKLVEDYPNFEMEFK
-62 PIPYLFRAVRNNCL
+62 FMK
-76 RQKNRDELKN
+76 Q
-86 KSLDMI
+86 SLDMI

-132 VVPGDI
+132 IVPGDI

-143 TDMHGNLIGVCK
+143 TDMHDNLIGVVT
-155 DSSVNDAP
+155 DGSVNDVP

-186 LMNMKALREAKLAE
+186 LMNMKELRNVHLAE

-213 IAPDQDYLNS
+213 VAPDQDYLNS

-228 IEYLESCWDAM
+228 IEYLDSCWDAM

-245 ENPSPKII
+245 EIENPKII

-259 KPWCYDGIQYENYF
+259 KPWCYDDIQYQDYF
-273 WDYAK
+273 WEYAK
-278 RSVYFEDIVKSKEN
+278 QSVYYDKIKAYKAAYTDKQKED
-292 YSDEQ
+292 DH
-297 KAEDK
+297 A
-302 EHMADLFRRAGANAD
+302 HLLDLFRRAGTNAD
-317 TEVTF
+317 NEVTF

-331 IRL
+331 VRL

>member
-1 MINKNEIIPIFFT
+1 MYKKQELIPIFFT
-14 IDDAYAPYLHVALIS
+14 IDDRYAPYLHVALIS
-29 LIENASK
+29 LIKNASK
-36 DRNYKI
+36 DRRYKI

-52 NRNMIKIESS
+52 NRNNLAKLVEDYPNFEMEFK
-62 PIPYLFRAVRNNCL
+62 FMK
-76 RQKNRDELKN
+76 Q
-86 KSLDMI
+86 SLDMI

-132 VVPGDI
+132 IVPGDI

-143 TDMHGNLIGVCK
+143 TDMHDNLIGVVT
-155 DSSVNDAP
+155 DGSVNDVP

-186 LMNMKALREAKLAE
+186 LMNMKELRNVHLAE

-213 IAPDQDYLNS
+213 VAPDQDYLNS

-228 IEYLESCWDAM
+228 IEYLDSCWDAM

-245 ENPSPKII
+245 EIENPKII

-259 KPWCYDGIQYENYF
+259 KPWCYDDIQYQDYF
-273 WDYAK
+273 WEYAK
-278 RSVYFEDIVKSKEN
+278 QSVYYDKIKAYKAAYTDKQKED
-292 YSDEQ
+292 DH
-297 KAEDK
+297 A
-302 EHMADLFRRAGANAD
+302 HLLDLFRRAGTNAD

-331 IRL
+331 VRL

>member
-1 MINKNEIIPIFFT
+1 MYKKQELIPIFFT
-14 IDDAYAPYLHVALIS
+14 IDDGYAPYLHVALIS
-29 LIENASK
+29 LIKNASK
-36 DRNYKI
+36 DRRYKI

-52 NRNMIKIESS
+52 NRNNLAKLVEDYPNFEMEFK
-62 PIPYLFRAVRNNCL
+62 FMK
-76 RQKNRDELKN
+76 Q
-86 KSLDMI
+86 SLDMI

-132 VVPGDI
+132 IVPGDI

-143 TDMHGNLIGVCK
+143 TDMHDNLIGVVT
-155 DSSVNDAP
+155 DGSVNDVP

-186 LMNMKALREAKLAE
+186 LMNMKELRNVHLAE

-213 IAPDQDYLNS
+213 VAPDQDYLNS

-228 IEYLESCWDAM
+228 IEYLDSCWDAM

-245 ENPSPKII
+245 EIENPKII

-259 KPWCYDGIQYENYF
+259 KPWCYDDIQYQDYF
-273 WDYAK
+273 WEYAK
-278 RSVYFEDIVKSKEN
+278 QSVYYDKIKAYKTAYTDKQKED
-292 YSDEQ
+292 DH
-297 KAEDK
+297 A
-302 EHMADLFRRAGANAD
+302 HLLDLFRRAGTNAD

-331 IRL
+331 VRL

>member
-1 MINKNEIIPIFFT
+1 MYKKQELIPIFFT
-14 IDDAYAPYLHVALIS
+14 IDDGYAPYLHVALIS
-29 LIENASK
+29 LIKNASK
-36 DRNYKI
+36 DRGYKI

-52 NRNMIKIESS
+52 NRNNLAKLVEDYPNFEMEFK
-62 PIPYLFRAVRNNCL
+62 FMK
-76 RQKNRDELKN
+76 Q
-86 KSLDMI
+86 SLDMI

-132 VVPGDI
+132 IVPGDI

-143 TDMHGNLIGVCK
+143 TDMHDNLIGVVT
-155 DSSVNDAP
+155 DGSVNDVP

-186 LMNMKALREAKLAE
+186 LMNMKELRNVHLAE

-213 IAPDQDYLNS
+213 VAPDQDYLNS

-228 IEYLESCWDAM
+228 IEYLDSCWDAM

-245 ENPSPKII
+245 EIENPKII

-259 KPWCYDGIQYENYF
+259 KPWCYDDIQYQDYF
-273 WDYAK
+273 WEYAK
-278 RSVYFEDIVKSKEN
+278 QSVYYDKIKAYKAAYTDKQKED
-292 YSDEQ
+292 DH
-297 KAEDK
+297 A
-302 EHMADLFRRAGANAD
+302 HLLDLFRRAGTNAD

-331 IRL
+331 VRL

>member
-1 MINKNEIIPIFFT
+1 MYKKQELIPIFFT
-14 IDDAYAPYLHVALIS
+14 IDDGYAPYLHVALIS
-29 LIENASK
+29 LIKNASK
-36 DRNYKI
+36 DRRYKI

-52 NRNMIKIESS
+52 NRNNLAKLVEDYPNFEMEFK
-62 PIPYLFRAVRNNCL
+62 FMK
-76 RQKNRDELKN
+76 Q
-86 KSLDMI
+86 SLDMI

-132 VVPGDI
+132 IVPGDI

-143 TDMHGNLIGVCK
+143 TDMHDNLIGVVT
-155 DSSVNDAP
+155 DGSVNDVP

-186 LMNMKALREAKLAE
+186 LMNMKELRNVHLAE

-213 IAPDQDYLNS
+213 VAPDQDYLNS

-228 IEYLESCWDAM
+228 IEYLDSCWDAT

-245 ENPSPKII
+245 EIENPKII

-259 KPWCYDGIQYENYF
+259 KPWCYDDIQYQDYF
-273 WDYAK
+273 WEYAK
-278 RSVYFEDIVKSKEN
+278 QSVYYDKIKAYKAAYTDKQKED
-292 YSDEQ
+292 DH
-297 KAEDK
+297 A
-302 EHMADLFRRAGANAD
+302 HLLDLFRRAGTNAD

-331 IRL
+331 VRL

>member
-52 NRNMIKIESS
+52 NRNN
-62 PIPYLFRAVRNNCL
+62 LA
-76 RQKNRDELKN
+76 ELVKDHPN
-86 KSLDMI
+86 FEMEFKYMKQSLDMI

-186 LMNMKALREAKLAE
+186 LMNMKALREVNLAE

-253 HYNLFD
+253 HYNSGIMLNVLFIM
-259 KPWCYDGIQYENYF
+259 KTLLR
-273 WDYAK
+273 AK
-278 RSVYFEDIVKSKEN
+278 RIIQMNRRQKIKSIWLIFSE
-292 YSDEQ
+292 EQ
-297 KAEDK
+297 ELMQIQK
-302 EHMADLFRRAGANAD
+302 
-317 TEVTF
+317 
-322 RKVLESGEK
+322 
-331 IRL
+331 